1 MNHIAIRTGNLI
13 HYHECADSSHI
24 QLYLEMTGFSAK
36 SAAAIAAWAVSAAV
50 DAKYTQNEIPGIEI
64 YIV

>member
-13 HYHECADSSHI
+13 HYHDCADSSHI
-24 QLYLEMTGFSAK
+24 QAYLEMTGFSAER
-36 SAAAIAAWAVSAAV
+36 AAAIAAWAVSAKV
-50 DAKYTQNEIPGIEI
+50 DAEYAQNEIPGIEI